1 MMKEKMR
8 RFKPA
13 AITFMILFMIICNF
27 GTLTH
32 YANSP
37 GMNEQDPVAAK
48 KNSLQEVAVEIEKD
62 FGVKVIQEE
71 EGLYCEI
78 KSGEYVNDNY
88 GFRVVVPE
96 GLRGLTDVPPH
107 PHHGFFIRLAQK
119 NEARIWINATYNAAV
134 YETLDEAVISELKAS
149 ESIFPDFEVRQR
161 KPTRLQDIPAA
172 RLLAQYRDKDSG
184 IDMISEQIIALKKA
198 GEEDLG
204 IIYRLA
210 LETPP
215 SRYKTDRKIFRQII
229 NSWRIVSE
237 TVETE
242 KERDK

>member
-1 MMKEKMR
+1 MKEMVR

-13 AITFMILFMIICNF
+13 AITFMILFMMICNF
-27 GTLTH
+27 GALTH
-32 YANSP
+32 YANSRE
-37 GMNEQDPVAAK
+37 MNGQDPVAANK
-48 KNSLQEVAVEIEKD
+48 KSLQEVAEEIEKD
-62 FGVKVIQEE
+62 FGVKIIQEE
-71 EGLYCEI
+71 VGLFCEI
-78 KSGEYVNDNY
+78 KSGEYVNNKY
-88 GFRVVVPE
+88 GFGVVVPE

-119 NEARIWINATYNAAV
+119 TEARIRINAEYNAAV
-134 YETLDEAVISELKAS
+134 YETLDEVVNAELKAY
-149 ESIFPDFEVRQR
+149 ESIFLDFEVRKR

-184 IDMISEQIIALKKA
+184 EEMVSEQIIALKKA

-204 IIYRLA
+204 IIYRLT

-237 TVETE
+237 TVVTE
-242 KERDK
+242 KE